1 MSASARLVLTSF
13 QDGRA
18 TLNVAYG
25 GRRARLELDL
35 LEDHYPGQ
43 PTVERVRE
51 EIAAL
56 VEALRATL
64 QDQHSRIEE
73 A

>member
-25 GRRARLELDL
+25 ERRARLELDL
-35 LEDHYPGQ
+35 LEDRYAGQ
-43 PTVERVRE
+43 PTLERVRE
-51 EIAAL
+51 EIGSL
-56 VEALRATL
+56 VDALRATL
-64 QDQHSRIEE
+64 QDPQSRIEQT
-73 A
+73 